1 MDRRSFIRLAG
12 GGVIAA
18 SAAGCSSELPAE
30 AVQAWAGPSPQE
42 TDLRRWALGYAVLA
56 PHSHNL
62 QSWLVDLRQPGE
74 LLLRCDLTRL
84 LPETDPFSRQIMMS
98 HGTFLELL
106 DIAARERG
114 HRAQVELFPTT
125 VTLSP
130 DGEWA
135 YVANSDFHGER
146 PRVNPVSIIHAPTM
160 TKVTDLTACDMPHGV
175 KVNHA
180 GTRVYVSC
188 MHSDEILE
196 LDPGS
201 FDIVRRVKL
210 GMGHQMP
217 AGAGGHAGHG
227 PPGASAPPAPP
238 RKGQDVP
245 PTADLSK
252 ECAATFVSVSPDDS
266 RLYVACNYGN
276 ELQVYDAASLK
287 LVKALPLGAGA
298 YNVEPSP
305 DGSIVIVTNK
315 KDQSVS
321 IVDAKALTELTGVMQ
336 ARRGTPS
343 MCTVHAPHIAIPHPN
358 FVPVSARMSRRT
370 QRSGVS
376 SSTSTVCAAPLI
388 ESSCGMFGLR
398 VRTTRP
404 YSRARL
410 LPITG
415 FCYLRQQ

>member
-1 MDRRSFIRLAG
+1 MRRFIFSLIGLIPVATLAAQDRPAYLVGVVSESGDIVTWLKPLAG
-12 GGVIAA
+12 GKLEVQRVVPVGIMPADIDGPHNITVAPDQRSYYITIAHGVPFGTLWRLDAT
-18 SAAGCSSELPAE
+18 
-30 AVQAWAGPSPQE
+30 
-42 TDLRRWALGYAVLA
+42 TDTVIG
-56 PHSHNL
+56 
-62 QSWLVDLRQPGE
+62 
-74 LLLRCDLTRL
+74 
-84 LPETDPFSRQIMMS
+84 
-98 HGTFLELL
+98 
-106 DIAARERG
+106 
-114 HRAQVELFPTT
+114 RAQVELFPTT

-135 YVANSDFHGER
+135 FVANSDFHGER

-180 GTRVYVSC
+180 GTKVYVSC

-217 AGAGGHAGHG
+217 AGSAGHAGHG
-227 PPGASAPPAPP
+227 PPGASAPAAPP

-245 PTADLSK
+245 PTADLTK

-266 RLYVACNYGN
+266 RIYVACNYGN

-287 LVKALPLGAGA
+287 LVKAVPLGAGA
-298 YNVEPSP
+298 YNVEPSA

-321 IVDAKALTELTGVMQ
+321 IVDAKTLTEL
-336 ARRGTPS
+336 
-343 MCTVHAPHIAIPHPN
+343 
-358 FVPVSARMSRRT
+358 
-370 QRSGVS
+370 
-376 SSTSTVCAAPLI
+376 
-388 ESSCGMFGLR
+388 
-398 VRTTRP
+398 
-404 YSRARL
+404 ARL
-410 LPITG
+410 KTTKKIVHGVAYSPDGKYAYISQESIGADPGAVDVIDLATRTVVSTIPIPAQPTG
-415 FCYLRQQ
+415 ITILRTVR

>member
-1 MDRRSFIRLAG
+1 MRRFIFSLIGLIPVATLAAQDRPAYLVGVVSESGDIVTWLKPLAG
-12 GGVIAA
+12 GKLEVQRVVPVGIMPADIDGPHNITVAPDQRSYYITIAHGVPFGTLWRLDAT
-18 SAAGCSSELPAE
+18 
-30 AVQAWAGPSPQE
+30 
-42 TDLRRWALGYAVLA
+42 TDTVIG
-56 PHSHNL
+56 
-62 QSWLVDLRQPGE
+62 
-74 LLLRCDLTRL
+74 
-84 LPETDPFSRQIMMS
+84 
-98 HGTFLELL
+98 
-106 DIAARERG
+106 
-114 HRAQVELFPTT
+114 RAQVELFPTT

-135 YVANSDFHGER
+135 FVANSDFHGER

-180 GTRVYVSC
+180 GTKVYVSC

-217 AGAGGHAGHG
+217 AGSAGHAGHG
-227 PPGASAPPAPP
+227 PPGASAPAAPP

-245 PTADLSK
+245 PTADLTK

-266 RLYVACNYGN
+266 RIYVACNYGN

-287 LVKALPLGAGA
+287 LVKAVPLGAGA
-298 YNVEPSP
+298 YNVEPSA

-321 IVDAKALTELTGVMQ
+321 IVDAKTLTELARVKTTKKIVHGVAYSPDGKYAYISQESIGADPGAVDVIDLATRTVVSTIPIPAQPTGITIL
-336 ARRGTPS
+336 R
-343 MCTVHAPHIAIPHPN
+343 TV
-358 FVPVSARMSRRT
+358 R
-370 QRSGVS
+370 
-376 SSTSTVCAAPLI
+376 
-388 ESSCGMFGLR
+388 
-398 VRTTRP
+398 
-404 YSRARL
+404 
-410 LPITG
+410 
-415 FCYLRQQ
+415 

>member
-1 MDRRSFIRLAG
+1 MRRFIFSLIGLIPVATLAAQDRPAYLVGVVSESGDIVTWLKPLAG
-12 GGVIAA
+12 GKLEVQRVVPVGIMPADIDGPHNITVAPDQRSYYITIAHGVPFGTLWRLDAT
-18 SAAGCSSELPAE
+18 
-30 AVQAWAGPSPQE
+30 
-42 TDLRRWALGYAVLA
+42 TDTVIG
-56 PHSHNL
+56 
-62 QSWLVDLRQPGE
+62 
-74 LLLRCDLTRL
+74 
-84 LPETDPFSRQIMMS
+84 
-98 HGTFLELL
+98 
-106 DIAARERG
+106 
-114 HRAQVELFPTT
+114 RAQVELFPTT

-135 YVANSDFHGER
+135 FVANSDFHGER

-180 GTRVYVSC
+180 GTKVYVSC

-217 AGAGGHAGHG
+217 AGSAGHAGHG
-227 PPGASAPPAPP
+227 PPGASAPAAPP

-245 PTADLSK
+245 PTADLTK

-266 RLYVACNYGN
+266 RIYVACNYGN

-287 LVKALPLGAGA
+287 LVKAVPLGAGA
-298 YNVEPSP
+298 YNVEPSA

-321 IVDAKALTELTGVMQ
+321 IVDAKTLTELARVKTTKKIVHGVAYSPDGKYAYTSQDTNGADPGAVDVIDLATRTVVSTIPIPAQPTGITIL
-336 ARRGTPS
+336 R
-343 MCTVHAPHIAIPHPN
+343 TV
-358 FVPVSARMSRRT
+358 R
-370 QRSGVS
+370 
-376 SSTSTVCAAPLI
+376 
-388 ESSCGMFGLR
+388 
-398 VRTTRP
+398 
-404 YSRARL
+404 
-410 LPITG
+410 
-415 FCYLRQQ
+415 